1 MDAYRCDPLKG
12 EGIRS
17 SHRYESS
24 PDSTLFKRLGKA
36 SMETIG
42 QLGEHVMAQKHL
54 FRKVDNITV
63 NGIANFLL
71 VSNSDISY
79 AGSTLC
85 QVLTEKAHRF
95 SQSTCELSEILSQQM
110 FGRGVQ
116 SCSNAFWD
124 QGLLLLLMVS
134 LMENH
139 PPIFVTNYLQKVQ
152 ALQLYK
158 IDVGT
163 VVLEIINTNI
173 GDHLSPTVDGRSL
186 MLLPISKPMNLSH
199 VEMTF

>member
-1 MDAYRCDPLKG
+1 MVGLPKMNG
-12 EGIRS
+12 FIR
-17 SHRYESS
+17 
-24 PDSTLFKRLGKA
+24 FLGKKKK
-36 SMETIG
+36 TIDVS
-42 QLGEHVMAQKHL
+42 E
-54 FRKVDNITV
+54 FSSDWERNRDVDAT
-63 NGIANFLL
+63 
-71 VSNSDISY
+71 SSD
-79 AGSTLC
+79 AGSSF
-85 QVLTEKAHRF
+85 VV